1 MIGKLIL
8 KDIQD
13 PYVQENFLRL
23 QQFLNNDI
31 FLNSELKF
39 FEVTFTAAV
48 TNFRFKHNLGY
59 LPKDAWLTGQSG
71 TATVTFNHSL
81 FSKDFLDITT
91 SAATT
96 IRFLAGRFRNDL
108 P

>member
-8 KDIQD
+8 KDLTD
-13 PYVQENFLRL
+13 PYIQENFLRL
-23 QQFLNNDI
+23 QNFLNNDI

-39 FEVTFTAAV
+39 FEVTFSAAA
-48 TNFRFKHNLGY
+48 TNFKFKHNLGY

-71 TATVTFNHSL
+71 TATVSFNHSL
-81 FSKDFLDITT
+81 FSDQFLDITV

-96 IRFLAGRFRNDL
+96 IRFLAGRFRSDL